1 MQINQEFRRIT
12 TFKEKLDQYS
22 LRIMSSAYST
32 GGAAKMKVQ
41 RIRNMLLE
49 VGILF
54 YEYVS
59 FRFNSSYGILGYVR
73 CYYLSGNQVIW
84 ENFIIHNL

>member
-1 MQINQEFRRIT
+1 
-12 TFKEKLDQYS
+12 
-22 LRIMSSAYST
+22 
-32 GGAAKMKVQ
+32 MKVQ

-54 YEYVS
+54 HEYVML
-59 FRFNSSYGILGYVR
+59 RFNSSYGILGYVR

-84 ENFIIHNL
+84 KKFIIHNL